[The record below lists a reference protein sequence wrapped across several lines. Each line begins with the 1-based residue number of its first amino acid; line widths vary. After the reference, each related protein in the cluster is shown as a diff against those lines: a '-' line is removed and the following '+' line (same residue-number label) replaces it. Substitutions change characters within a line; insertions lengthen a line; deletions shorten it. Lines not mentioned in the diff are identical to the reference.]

1 MLQLPRSWLRR
12 AVMTCHPHARLL
24 TQVWRGR
31 VCGGRAETAVRPAG
45 SAEARR
51 VAVRTYRACVQ
62 LTRTFTFKTHLR
74 VRRLDAHLG
83 ATCTVGRRECGLVIY
98 QFRELVP

>member
-31 VCGGRAETAVRPAG
+31 VCGGRAETAVRPAA

-62 LTRTFTFKTHLR
+62 LTRTFTFKTHCACGWTPTWER
-74 VRRLDAHLG
+74 PG
-83 ATCTVGRRECGLVIY
+83 GRRECGLVLSR
-98 QFRELVP
+98 FRELVP